1 MTEIIRPKPTV
12 ARSTD
17 DSNFAMQ
24 GIPTLTFGIADT
36 KGYDFNYN
44 EIWHTER
51 DMYNKSIPEYQNH
64 TSVVTAVVVYG
75 LANLDH
81 LLSRKGLYQ
90 EEVTPN
96 K

>member
-1 MTEIIRPKPTV
+1 MNGVPV
-12 ARSTD
+12 LS
-17 DSNFAMQ
+17 FA
-24 GIPTLTFGIADT
+24 TADP
-36 KGYDFNYN
+36 KGYDFNYG

-51 DMYNKSIPEYQNH
+51 DTYNKSIPEYQDH

-81 LLSRKGLYQ
+81 LLSRNGLYSDD
-90 EEVTPN
+90 EKPALTGS